1 MKRRYRISIAGV
13 VVALAFL
20 AGARR
25 AEANY
30 PAAALSWSHGQMNAG
45 ARYGSD
51 DLNLGLGARGGYTLP
66 NGVYIGGMFDYFIG
80 QSASM
85 TSGGTSAS
93 ASAHMWDVGAEGGFD
108 FALTDAVMVRPYLG
122 LGIAESSIEACIDQI
137 GGPMCTSG
145 SVSDSF
151 LEVGGL
157 INYLSG
163 QLMFGGDVRLL
174 AARGSALVI
183 GGHIGWL
190 F

>member
-1 MKRRYRISIAGV
+1 MNRRYRISIAGV
-13 VVALAFL
+13 VVALASF

-80 QSASM
+80 VSETLMS
-85 TSGGTSAS
+85 TGTSIS
-93 ASAHMWDVGAEGGFD
+93 QEAHMWDIGAEGGFD
-108 FALTDAVMVRPYLG
+108 FALTDAVMVRPFLG
-122 LGIAESSIEACIDQI
+122 LGIAEASAQVCMDAV
-137 GGPMCTSG
+137 GGPMCVSG
-145 SVSDSF
+145 SASDSF
-151 LEVGGL
+151 IEVGGL

-174 AARGSALVI
+174 AARGSSLVI